1 MPAVSKD
8 LTADGTGMMVGAG
21 FEAGVGAGVV
31 VAAAVDEAADH
42 LTIGNGVMTLAGIV
56 IAGALKMNT
65 GVEGAVAAG
74 VATEIDSIP
83 VVLTRVD
90 LVRVLV
96 RLTSR
101 RPSLRI
107 TSPHQQYLSTTS
119 PHQQPINIASLPQQ
133 PRSIISRLHQWPL
146 SITNPRHQLIKL
158 YVFVS
163 HQCFTL
169 LTVHQGTGDRLE
181 QARKVQQLL
190 AALKQPQNGAA
201 QSPTMQQGPPAPG
214 PPPNSL
220 GMPPPPPHQNP
231 YYAPP
236 PVQQPAAPYPPP
248 PGPNTNPYAQM
259 PSQTPTPQPG
269 QMHTGMPGLPPNILA
284 LLQQSQGQQ
293 GQGTAPQ
300 QMQTQYGMPP
310 PPPQSMIAPPP
321 MSSMPPGAPQPGTPN
336 YQQLMAIL
344 VSRQDSL
351 HVLMLTALH
360 QGFAE
365 KVLKRQLLELLLVCS
380 CAYATVFLRH
390 LFLSGRFFLV
400 ALFVRCRIDMCYVV
414 YMQIQCSAVPTTN
427 LAPQMPTYLIYDAP
441 GSWI

>member
-1 MPAVSKD
+1 MIVD
-8 LTADGTGMMVGAG
+8 AG
-21 FEAGVGAGVV
+21 FEAGVGAGAVV
-31 VAAAVDEAADH
+31 VVAAVDEAADH
-42 LTIGNGVMTLAGIV
+42 LRIGTGVMTLAGIV
-56 IAGALKMNT
+56 IAGALKMIT
-65 GVEGAVAAG
+65 GAEGAVAAG
-74 VATEIDSIP
+74 VAMEIDSIP

-90 LVRVLV
+90 LVQVLV
-96 RLTSR
+96 RLASR
-101 RPSLRI
+101 RTSLRI

-119 PHQQPINIASLPQQ
+119 PRQQPINITSLPQQ
-133 PRSIISRLHQWPL
+133 PRSITSRPHQWPL
-146 SITNPRHQLIKL
+146 SITNPHHQLIKL

-163 HQCFTL
+163 HQCFL

-220 GMPPPPPHQNP
+220 GMPPPPPHQNS

-248 PGPNTNPYAQM
+248 PGPGPNANPYAQM

-269 QMHTGMPGLPPNILA
+269 QMHAGMPGLPPNILA

-344 VSRQDSL
+344 VS
-351 HVLMLTALH
+351 
-360 QGFAE
+360 
-365 KVLKRQLLELLLVCS
+365 
-380 CAYATVFLRH
+380 
-390 LFLSGRFFLV
+390 
-400 ALFVRCRIDMCYVV
+400 
-414 YMQIQCSAVPTTN
+414 P
-427 LAPQMPTYLIYDAP
+427 
-441 GSWI
+441 